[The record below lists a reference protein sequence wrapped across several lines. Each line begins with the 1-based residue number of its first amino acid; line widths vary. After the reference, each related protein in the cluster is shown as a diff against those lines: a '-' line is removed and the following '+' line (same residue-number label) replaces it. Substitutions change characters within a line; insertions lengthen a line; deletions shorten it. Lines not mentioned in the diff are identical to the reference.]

1 MKCLKCGKVINNDK
15 VTFCPVCG
23 NALNGSYQSHK
34 NTKLFSI
41 CPNCGK
47 QYLYE
52 MNHCIECGY
61 KTEDYIK
68 EMQDLEASIY
78 SEAAKNPPKPQQH
91 CPVCNST
98 NIQKISVTSKA
109 VGAGL
114 FGIFSKTARSQFE
127 CKDCGYKF

>member
-1 MKCLKCGKVINNDK
+1 MKCSKCGKVTNNDNAM
-15 VTFCPVCG
+15 FCPVCG
-23 NALNGSYQSHK
+23 NILNKSTHPQK
-34 NTKLFSI
+34 NIKSFSI

-52 MNHCIECGY
+52 MNHCNECGY
-61 KTEDYIK
+61 KTEDYTK
-68 EMQDLEASIY
+68 EMQDLEEAIY
-78 SEAAKNPPKPQQH
+78 SKKSNPPKPQQH

-98 NIQKISVTSKA
+98 NIQKISVASKA

>member
-1 MKCLKCGKVINNDK
+1 MKCPKCGKIINNDNA
-15 VTFCPVCG
+15 TFCPVCG
-23 NALNGSYQSHK
+23 NILNK
-34 NTKLFSI
+34 NTHPQKNIKSFSI

-52 MNHCIECGY
+52 MNHCNECGY
-61 KTEDYIK
+61 KTEDYTK
-68 EMQDLEASIY
+68 EMQDLEEAIY
-78 SEAAKNPPKPQQH
+78 SEKTNPSKPQQH

-98 NIQKISVTSKA
+98 NIQKISVASKA